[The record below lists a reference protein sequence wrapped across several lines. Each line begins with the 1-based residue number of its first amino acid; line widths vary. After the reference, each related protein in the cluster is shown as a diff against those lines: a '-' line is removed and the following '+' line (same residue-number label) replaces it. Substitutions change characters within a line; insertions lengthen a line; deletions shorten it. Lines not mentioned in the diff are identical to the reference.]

1 MSQLRRRPP
10 NPWEQIMER
19 GLGDEDVTV
28 VTRVLA
34 S

>member
-1 MSQLRRRPP
+1 VAGS
-10 NPWEQIMER
+10 IMAQWQRAVDR

-28 VTRVLA
+28 ITRALQRE